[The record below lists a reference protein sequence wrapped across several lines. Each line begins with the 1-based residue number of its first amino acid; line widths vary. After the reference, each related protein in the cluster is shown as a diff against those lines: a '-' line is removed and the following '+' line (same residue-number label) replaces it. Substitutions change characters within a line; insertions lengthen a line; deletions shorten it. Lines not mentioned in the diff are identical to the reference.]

1 MTAVIRSLFDPAPT
15 EPVEAGPP
23 LQAASVDAM
32 IAAAPV
38 APL

>member
-1 MTAVIRSLFDPAPT
+1 MTAVIRSLLDPAPT

-23 LQAASVDAM
+23 EQAERVAAM
-32 IAAAPV
+32 NAAAPV